1 MSLVVSFAKSH
12 FMSIVSNNI
21 KYLRRLNGLTQEQF
35 ARKIAI
41 KRSLLGAYEE
51 ARANPNLTN
60 LKNMAAAFGITVD
73 ILLKNDLRKIRETPD
88 LSLPVHSTRPMTV
101 SHSGA
106 VQPPRVQTFAEPQPL
121 AKIVEKYQQPEP
133 EIRMVSRQVTLKP
146 VGGGSYVPPAQ
157 AQTVAPPVNTYQP
170 LPQPANRYTPAA
182 PKQQESVQL
191 PVFNN
196 SYHENSQIYQENKAP
211 NYPVIQWVSNAQRNE
226 YIHQF
231 QNPDFL
237 TRLPSFQ
244 LPNLPTGYYRA
255 FESGDDFIYQ
265 GALLVGTFIRNWYEI
280 KDGAQY
286 LFVTRNYGIIYRTA
300 FNQVRT
306 RGELSLTSDIAAIPN
321 ISIALNDV
329 LEVWEVKAFVSLQLP
344 TPTPSVEKI
353 GKLVDELQQEL
364 NLFRGI

>member
-1 MSLVVSFAKSH
+1 
-12 FMSIVSNNI
+12 MSIVSNNI

-101 SHSGA
+101 SHSGS

-121 AKIVEKYQQPEP
+121 AKIIEKYQQPEP

-146 VGGGSYVPPAQ
+146 VGGGTYTPPAE
-157 AQTVAPPVNTYQP
+157 AKPVAPLGNTYQP
-170 LPQPANRYTPAA
+170 ISQHANLFTPPP
-182 PKQQESVQL
+182 PKQQEAIQL

-196 SYHENSQIYQENKAP
+196 SYQPSSQAHPENKASH
-211 NYPVIQWVSNAQRNE
+211 YPVIQWVSSVQRNE

-244 LPNLPTGYYRA
+244 LPNLPSGYYRA
-255 FESGDDFIYQ
+255 FESGEDFIYQ
-265 GALLVGTFIRNWYEI
+265 GALLIGAFIRNWYEI
-280 KDGAQY
+280 KDGSHY
-286 LFVTRNYGIIYRTA
+286 LFVTRNHGIIYRTA

-306 RGELSLTSDIAAIPN
+306 RGELSLTSDIASIPN
-321 ISIALNDV
+321 ISIALKDV
-329 LEVWEVKAFVSLQLP
+329 LEVWEVKAFISLQMP
-344 TPTPSVEKI
+344 TPAPSVEKI

-364 NLFRGI
+364 NLLR